1 MKTIKQQ
8 EQISFHAI
16 TLKDALTL
24 VPLMDEL
31 VHMVNHNRRVALYNS
46 LPKEEQDNYKNLW
59 KKDTIHIPTQY
70 AESMLQLLSD
80 LGFESVLNLHEVTID
95 ELERK

>member
-16 TLKDALTL
+16 TFKDALTL

-31 VHMVNHNRRVALYNS
+31 VHVANHNSKVDLYQS
-46 LPKEEQDNYKNLW
+46 LPQEQQNEYKRVW
-59 KKDTIHIPTQY
+59 RKDTINISAHCVNNI
-70 AESMLQLLSD
+70 LQLLND
-80 LGFESVLNLHEVTID
+80 LGFESVLNRHEATLD
-95 ELERK
+95 DLEKK

>member
-16 TLKDALTL
+16 TIKDALTL

-31 VHMVNHNRRVALYNS
+31 VHMANHNSRVELYQS
-46 LPKEEQDNYKNLW
+46 LPQEQQNEYQRVW
-59 KKDTIHIPTQY
+59 KKDTISIP
-70 AESMLQLLSD
+70 AKSVSNILQVLTD
-80 LGFESVLNLHEVTID
+80 LGFESVLNRHEATLD
-95 ELERK
+95 DLEKK

>member
-31 VHMVNHNRRVALYNS
+31 VHIANHNSRVELYQS
-46 LPKEEQDNYKNLW
+46 LPQEQQNEYQRVW
-59 KKDTIHIPTQY
+59 RKDTISIP
-70 AESMLQLLSD
+70 AHCINNILQLLND
-80 LGFESVLNLHEVTID
+80 LGFESVLNRHDATID
-95 ELERK
+95 DLEKK

>member
-16 TLKDALTL
+16 TIKDALTL

-31 VHMVNHNRRVALYNS
+31 VHMANHNSRVELYQS
-46 LPKEEQDNYKNLW
+46 LPQEQQNEYQRVW
-59 KKDTIHIPTQY
+59 KKDTISIP
-70 AESMLQLLSD
+70 AKSVNNILQVLTE
-80 LGFESVLNLHEVTID
+80 LGFEAVLNRHEATLD
-95 ELERK
+95 DLEKK